1 MLINLLRWLAPRFE
15 LSREL
20 AGTNLRAMEGM
31 RGFAVALVFLTH
43 FCTLIGPW
51 IGSAPTLDRF
61 AHAVHAIG
69 NTGVDLFFVLS
80 GYLIYKTLVTR
91 EQGFGGFMLRR
102 IRRIYPT
109 FLVVFAVYFVLSFV
123 FPRESSIPAQGA
135 VAYVAANLLLLPG
148 LFPIKPMIT
157 VAWSLSYEMFFY
169 LCLPLVVTLFQLRR
183 RGSLQRICLVA
194 AVALVVVAWSVVS
207 DAGHIRM
214 IMFMSGM
221 LLHDVMSSRQVRAP
235 SGAVAL
241 AALVIGLAGSLL
253 PVTGHVKISLLFVCF
268 FLFCL
273 HCFLRPQGWLAQA
286 FCWTPMRW
294 LGNMSYSYY
303 LLHGLTLKALFMF
316 MPRSAALADHALLL
330 FVLLL
335 PLFFAA
341 TLFTSGCLYLLVER
355 PLSLAAS
362 KRAPGPGASAEPTEE
377 AAPQQGMRKA
387 G

>member
-1 MLINLLRWLAPRFE
+1 MLINQFRWLAPRFE

-43 FCTLIGPW
+43 FCTLSGPW
-51 IGSAPTLDRF
+51 IASAPALDRF

-91 EQGFGGFMLRR
+91 EQDFGGFMLRR

-109 FLVVFAVYFVLSFV
+109 FLVVFAVYVVLSFV
-123 FPRESSIPAQGA
+123 FPRESSIPAEGA
-135 VAYVAANLLLLPG
+135 LTYVAANLFLLPG

-183 RGSLQRICLVA
+183 RSSLQRICLVV

-207 DAGHIRM
+207 NAGHIRM
-214 IMFMSGM
+214 IMFMCGM
-221 LLHDVMSSRQVRAP
+221 LIHDVITGRQVRAP
-235 SGAVAL
+235 SGAVAMG
-241 AALVIGLAGSLL
+241 ALVIGLAGSLL
-253 PVTGHVKISLLFVCF
+253 PVSGHVKISLLFVCF
-268 FLFCL
+268 FLFCM
-273 HCFLRPQGWLAQA
+273 HCFMRPQGWLAQA

-303 LLHGLTLKALFMF
+303 LLHGLTLKALFIF
-316 MPRSAALADHALLL
+316 MPRSTALADHALLL

-355 PLSLAAS
+355 PLSLAAP
-362 KRAPGPGASAEPTEE
+362 KRALGPVASAERIEDV
-377 AAPQQGMRKA
+377 APQQAMRKT

>member
-1 MLINLLRWLAPRFE
+1 MLLNLFRWLAPRFE
-15 LSREL
+15 LSREV

-31 RGFAVALVFLTH
+31 RGFAVTLVFLTH

-51 IGSAPTLDRF
+51 IASTPSLDRL

-91 EQGFGGFMLRR
+91 EQGFGGFMVRR

-123 FPRESSIPAQGA
+123 FPRESSIPASGA
-135 VAYVAANLLLLPG
+135 LAYVAANLLLLPG
-148 LFPIKPMIT
+148 LFAIKPMIT

-169 LCLPLVVTLFQLRR
+169 LCLPLVVTLLQLRR
-183 RGSLQRICLVA
+183 RSSLQRICFVA
-194 AVALVVVAWSVVS
+194 AVAIALAAWSAVS
-207 DAGHIRM
+207 GAGHIRM

-221 LLHDVMSSRQVRAP
+221 LIHDAIASRQVRAP
-235 SGAVAL
+235 SGMVAV

-253 PVTGHVKISLLFVCF
+253 PVTGYVKIGLLFASF
-268 FLFCL
+268 FLVCM
-273 HCFLRPQGWLAQA
+273 HCFLRPQAWLARA

-316 MPRSAALADHALLL
+316 VPRSAALADHALLL

-355 PLSLAAS
+355 PLSLAAP
-362 KRAPGPGASAEPTEE
+362 KRVASPAMPDATGAA
-377 AAPQQGMRKA
+377 
-387 G
+387 

>member
-1 MLINLLRWLAPRFE
+1 MQITMLLNLFRWLATRFE
-15 LSREL
+15 LSREV
-20 AGTNLRAMEGM
+20 AGTNLRALEGM
-31 RGFAVALVFLTH
+31 RGFAVTLVFLTH

-51 IGSAPTLDRF
+51 IASTPALDRF

-91 EQGFGGFMLRR
+91 EQGFGGFMMRR

-109 FLVVFAVYFVLSFV
+109 FLVVFAVYCVLSFV
-123 FPRESSIPAQGA
+123 FPRESSIPADGA
-135 VAYVAANLLLLPG
+135 LAYVAANLLLLPG

-169 LCLPLVVTLFQLRR
+169 LCLPLVVTLLHLRR
-183 RGSLQRICLVA
+183 RSNLQRICFVA
-194 AVALVVVAWSVVS
+194 AVAIALAAWSAVS
-207 DAGHIRM
+207 GAGHIRM

-221 LLHDVMSSRQVRAP
+221 LIHDAIASRQVRAP
-235 SGAVAL
+235 SGMVAA

-253 PVTGHVKISLLFVCF
+253 PVTGYVKIGLLFASF
-268 FLFCL
+268 FLVCM
-273 HCFLRPQGWLAQA
+273 HCFLRPQAWLARA

-316 MPRSAALADHALLL
+316 VPHSAALADHALLL

-355 PLSLAAS
+355 PLSLAAP
-362 KRAPGPGASAEPTEE
+362 KRVANGAVPSE
-377 AAPQQGMRKA
+377 AMR
-387 G
+387 GTN

>member
-1 MLINLLRWLAPRFE
+1 MLINLFRWLAARFE
-15 LSREL
+15 LSREV

-43 FCTLIGPW
+43 FCTLIGPS
-51 IGSAPTLDRF
+51 IASAPVLDRF

-91 EQGFGGFMLRR
+91 EQGFGSFMMRR

-123 FPRESSIPAQGA
+123 FPHESSIPANGTL
-135 VAYVAANLLLLPG
+135 AYVAANLLLLPG

-169 LCLPLVVTLFQLRR
+169 LCLPLVVTLLQLRR
-183 RGSLQRICLVA
+183 RSNLQRICFVA
-194 AVALVVVAWSVVS
+194 AVAVALAAWSAVS
-207 DAGHIRM
+207 DVGHIRM

-221 LLHDVMSSRQVRAP
+221 LIHDAIASRQVRAP
-235 SGAVAL
+235 SGMVAA
-241 AALVIGLAGSLL
+241 AALMIGLAGSLL
-253 PVTGHVKISLLFVCF
+253 PVTGQVKIGLLFASL
-268 FLFCL
+268 FLFCM
-273 HCFLRPQGWLAQA
+273 HCFLRPQSWLARA

-316 MPRSAALADHALLL
+316 VPHLPALAGHALLL

-355 PLSLAAS
+355 PLSLAAP
-362 KRAPGPGASAEPTEE
+362 KRAVDTAVLAEP
-377 AAPQQGMRKA
+377 AVDVAPQQALRRT
-387 G
+387 

>member
-1 MLINLLRWLAPRFE
+1 MLLTLSRWLAPRFE
-15 LSREL
+15 LSREV

-51 IGSAPTLDRF
+51 IAATPRLDQL

-80 GYLIYKTLVTR
+80 GYLIYKTLVSR
-91 EQGFGGFMLRR
+91 EQGFGGFMMRR

-109 FLVVFAVYFVLSFV
+109 FLVVFAVYCVLSFV
-123 FPRESSIPAQGA
+123 FPRESSIPASGA
-135 VAYVAANLLLLPG
+135 LAYVAANLLLLPG
-148 LFPIKPMIT
+148 LFAIKPMIT

-183 RGSLQRICLVA
+183 RSHLQRICLVA
-194 AVALVVVAWSVVS
+194 AAAIALAAWSAVS
-207 DAGHIRM
+207 GAGHIRM

-221 LLHDVMSSRQVRAP
+221 LIHDAIASRQVRAP
-235 SGAVAL
+235 SSVVAV

-253 PVTGHVKISLLFVCF
+253 PVTGYVKIGLLFASF
-268 FLFCL
+268 FLVCL
-273 HCFLRPQGWLAQA
+273 HCFLRPQAWLARV

-316 MPRSAALADHALLL
+316 VPRSAALTDHALLL
-330 FVLLL
+330 FVVLL
-335 PLFFAA
+335 PLFFAV

-355 PLSLAAS
+355 PLSLAAP
-362 KRAPGPGASAEPTEE
+362 KRVVNPAVPDARGAA
-377 AAPQQGMRKA
+377 
-387 G
+387 